1 MHKRRLMRET
11 LNVALLVSLALGSV
25 ACGSAGSSPDV
36 PRSTETTRTQQGGPT
51 SLTGQDIGQAAT
63 ATRAVF
69 NRLLAETGT
78 TFNDW
83 VILNDLG
90 TSGQK
95 ANPANDVVGRL
106 ARALQTNETPIRAA
120 LTELV
125 RQSLV
130 NQTPAAPNNPEISL
144 TPAGTG
150 RFHQV
155 QEGIKQIAQRLYGD
169 LAPEDLATAHRVLG
183 IVTERANAELTR

>member
-1 MHKRRLMRET
+1 MQKRRLMRET
-11 LNVALLVSLALGSV
+11 LNVAVLVSLALGSV

-36 PRSTETTRTQQGGPT
+36 PRSTDTTRTQQGGPA

-95 ANPANDVVGRL
+95 ANQNDVVGRL
-106 ARALQTNETPIRAA
+106 ARALQTDETPVRAA

-130 NQTPAAPNNPEISL
+130 NQTPSATNNPEISL
-144 TPAGTG
+144 TPAGTS